1 MAVAEFNGS
10 ELNQKTIFDHP
21 TGLFVLF
28 FTEMWERFSYYGM
41 RAILVLFL
49 TSSIMNEGWGWERE
63 DALILYGWYTG
74 LVYFTPLIGGILAD
88 KFLGYRNATV
98 MGAFIMALGHGSMA
112 LEYYAD
118 AFFFLGIGL
127 LIIGNGLFK
136 PNISSIVGQLYKD
149 DDIRKDGAYTIFY
162 MGINAGAFLGILLC
176 GYLGEKVG
184 WHWGFG
190 LAGIFM
196 FFGMLQFYFAQSIF
210 GSIGLKPDVKKESFS
225 VIGFLIG
232 IWNAIKYGLS
242 NIPRVV
248 SLILSLV
255 LIVISITFFE
265 YINTILIFALVF
277 LAVLVFGISFKRN
290 LTAIEWDRIVVILVF
305 SAATIFFWWAFE
317 QAGGS
322 MTIFA
327 NDYTERNLTGDSAT
341 IFKTVN
347 TIITI
352 VPMAVITYVLY
363 KLFQNIFQKYFISNF
378 FLGLSFVIIW
388 GIVIWMINNEFSE
401 EATEIPASWFSVLNS
416 LFIILFAP
424 VFSKIWASKYNPSGP
439 VKFSI
444 GLILL
449 GLGFG
454 FLAYGSMSIPYG
466 AQTASV
472 SIFWLVFA
480 YLFHTL
486 GELCVSPVGLSY
498 VSKLAPVRLVGLMF
512 GFWLLSSAIA
522 NSLGGLTGSYIDV
535 ISEQAGLSGFFL
547 IFALIPV
554 GAGIV
559 MFLLNGIL
567 KRKMHGFN

>member
-1 MAVAEFNGS
+1 MIGAQFNGS

-49 TSSIMNEGWGWERE
+49 TSYIMNEGWGWERE

-112 LEYYAD
+112 LEYFAD
-118 AFFFLGIGL
+118 TFFFLGIAL

-196 FFGMLQFYFAQSIF
+196 FFGMLQFYFAQEIF
-210 GSIGLKPDVKKESFS
+210 GSIGLKPEKKVNNSEEKVKT
-225 VIGFLIG
+225 
-232 IWNAIKYGLS
+232 
-242 NIPRVV
+242 P
-248 SLILSLV
+248 
-255 LIVISITFFE
+255 IT
-265 YINTILIFALVF
+265 NV
-277 LAVLVFGISFKRN
+277 
-290 LTAIEWDRIVVILVF
+290 EWDRILVILVF

-327 NDYTERNLTGDSAT
+327 NDYTERNLTGDSAA

-363 KLFQNIFQKYFISNF
+363 KLFQNIFQKYFLSNL
-378 FLGLSFVIIW
+378 FLGTSFVIIW
-388 GIVIWMINNEFSE
+388 GIVIWMINNEFSQ

-472 SIFWLVFA
+472 SIFWLVLLIYFTPSA
-480 YLFHTL
+480 
-486 GELCVSPVGLSY
+486 SY
-498 VSKLAPVRLVGLMF
+498 VYRQLDYHMSVN
-512 GFWLLSSAIA
+512 LLQ
-522 NSLGGLTGSYIDV
+522 LDW
-535 ISEQAGLSGFFL
+535 
-547 IFALIPV
+547 
-554 GAGIV
+554 
-559 MFLLNGIL
+559 
-567 KRKMHGFN
+567 

>member
-1 MAVAEFNGS
+1 MIGAQFNGS

-63 DALILYGWYTG
+63 DALVLYGWYTG

-112 LEYYAD
+112 LEYFSD
-118 AFFFLGIGL
+118 SFFFLGIAL

-162 MGINAGAFLGILLC
+162 MGINCGAFLGILLC

-196 FFGMLQFYFAQSIF
+196 FFGMLQFYFAQNIF
-210 GSIGLKPDVKKESFS
+210 GSIGLKPEKKKDLKSEDKTKTP
-225 VIGFLIG
+225 IT
-232 IWNAIKYGLS
+232 
-242 NIPRVV
+242 RV
-248 SLILSLV
+248 
-255 LIVISITFFE
+255 
-265 YINTILIFALVF
+265 
-277 LAVLVFGISFKRN
+277 
-290 LTAIEWDRIVVILVF
+290 EWDRIIVILVF

-327 NDYTERNLTGDSAT
+327 NDYTERNLTGESSM

-352 VPMAVITYVLY
+352 VPMVVITYVLFR
-363 KLFQNIFQKYFISNF
+363 LFQNIFQKYFLSNL
-378 FLGLSFVIIW
+378 FLGSSFVIIW
-388 GIVIWMINNEFSE
+388 GIVLWMINNEFSQD
-401 EATEIPASWFSVLNS
+401 ATEIPASWFSVLNS
-416 LFIILFAP
+416 LFIIIFAP
-424 VFSKIWASKYNPSGP
+424 IFSKIWASKYNPSGP

-512 GFWLLSSAIA
+512 GFWLLSSFFA
-522 NSLGGLTGSYIDV
+522 NLIGGFTGSYINI

-547 IFALIPV
+547 IFTLIPI

-559 MFLLNGIL
+559 MFLLNSFL
-567 KRKMHGFN
+567 KKKMHGFN

>member
-1 MAVAEFNGS
+1 MIGAQFNGS

-98 MGAFIMALGHGSMA
+98 MGAFVMALGHGSMA
-112 LEYYAD
+112 LEYFSD
-118 AFFFLGIGL
+118 SFFFLGIAL

-162 MGINAGAFLGILLC
+162 MGINCGAFLGILLC

-210 GSIGLKPDVKKESFS
+210 GSIGLKPEKK
-225 VIGFLIG
+225 
-232 IWNAIKYGLS
+232 ADIKS
-242 NIPRVV
+242 EEKTNTP
-248 SLILSLV
+248 
-255 LIVISITFFE
+255 IT
-265 YINTILIFALVF
+265 
-277 LAVLVFGISFKRN
+277 G
-290 LTAIEWDRIVVILVF
+290 IEWDRISVILVF

-327 NDYTERNLTGDSAT
+327 GDYTERNLTGDSSL

-352 VPMAVITYVLY
+352 VPMLVITYVLFR
-363 KLFQNIFQKYFISNF
+363 LFQNIFQKYFLSNI
-378 FLGLSFVIIW
+378 FLGTSFVIIW
-388 GIVIWMINNEFSE
+388 GIVIWMINNEFSQD
-401 EATEIPASWFSVLNS
+401 ATEIPASWFSVLNS
-416 LFIILFAP
+416 LFIIIFAP
-424 VFSKIWASKYNPSGP
+424 IFSKIWASKYNPSGP
-439 VKFSI
+439 IKFSI

-472 SIFWLVFA
+472 SILWLVIA

-512 GFWLLSSAIA
+512 GFWLLSSFFA
-522 NSLGGLTGSYIDV
+522 NLIGGFTGSYINI
-535 ISEQAGLSGFFL
+535 ISEKAGLSGFFL
-547 IFALIPV
+547 IFTLIPI

-559 MFLLNGIL
+559 MFLLNGFL
-567 KRKMHGFN
+567 KKKMHGFN

>member
-1 MAVAEFNGS
+1 MIGAQFNGS

-63 DALILYGWYTG
+63 DALVLYGWYTG

-112 LEYYAD
+112 LEYFSD
-118 AFFFLGIGL
+118 SFFFLGIAL

-162 MGINAGAFLGILLC
+162 MGINCGAFLGILLC
-176 GYLGEKVG
+176 GYLGETIG

-196 FFGMLQFYFAQSIF
+196 FFGMLQFYLAQNIF
-210 GSIGLKPDVKKESFS
+210 GSIGLKPEKKKDLKSED
-225 VIGFLIG
+225 
-232 IWNAIKYGLS
+232 KS
-242 NIPRVV
+242 NTP
-248 SLILSLV
+248 
-255 LIVISITFFE
+255 ITG
-265 YINTILIFALVF
+265 V
-277 LAVLVFGISFKRN
+277 
-290 LTAIEWDRIVVILVF
+290 EWDRIIVILVF

-327 NDYTERNLTGDSAT
+327 NDYTERNLTGESSL
-341 IFKTVN
+341 IFKIVN

-352 VPMAVITYVLY
+352 VPMIVITYVLI
-363 KLFQNIFQKYFISNF
+363 KLFQNIFQKYFLSNL
-378 FLGLSFVIIW
+378 FLGASFVIIW
-388 GIVIWMINNEFSE
+388 GIVLFMLGFIPESISTYLGYYFDVFKFYIPFEMNAQVLYFLEHYTASE
-401 EATEIPASWFSVLNS
+401 VTDTEIPASWFSVLNS
-416 LFIILFAP
+416 LFIILLAP
-424 VFSKIWASKYNPSGP
+424 LFSKLWASKYNPSGP

-512 GFWLLSSAIA
+512 GFWLLSSFFA
-522 NSLGGLTGSYIDV
+522 NLIGGFTGSYINV

-547 IFALIPV
+547 IFTIIPV

-559 MFLLNGIL
+559 MFLLNGFL
-567 KRKMHGFN
+567 KKKMHGFN

>member
-1 MAVAEFNGS
+1 MIGAQFNGS

-63 DALILYGWYTG
+63 DALVLYGWYTG

-112 LEYYAD
+112 LEYFSD
-118 AFFFLGIGL
+118 SFFFLGIAL

-162 MGINAGAFLGILLC
+162 MGINCGAFLGILLC

-196 FFGMLQFYFAQSIF
+196 FFGMLQFYFAQNIF
-210 GSIGLKPDVKKESFS
+210 GSIGLKPEKKKDLKSED
-225 VIGFLIG
+225 
-232 IWNAIKYGLS
+232 KTKT
-242 NIPRVV
+242 P
-248 SLILSLV
+248 
-255 LIVISITFFE
+255 ITG
-265 YINTILIFALVF
+265 V
-277 LAVLVFGISFKRN
+277 
-290 LTAIEWDRIVVILVF
+290 EWDRIIVILVF

-327 NDYTERNLTGDSAT
+327 NDYTERNLTGESSM

-352 VPMAVITYVLY
+352 VPMVVITYVLFR
-363 KLFQNIFQKYFISNF
+363 LFQNIFQKYFLSNL
-378 FLGLSFVIIW
+378 FLGSSFVIIW
-388 GIVIWMINNEFSE
+388 GIVLWMINNEFSQD
-401 EATEIPASWFSVLNS
+401 ATEIPASWFSVLNS
-416 LFIILFAP
+416 LFIIIFAP
-424 VFSKIWASKYNPSGP
+424 IFSKIWASKYNPSGP

-512 GFWLLSSAIA
+512 GFWLLSSFFA
-522 NSLGGLTGSYIDV
+522 NLIGGFTGSYINI
-535 ISEQAGLSGFFL
+535 ISEEAGLSGFFL
-547 IFALIPV
+547 IFTLIPI

-559 MFLLNGIL
+559 MFLLNSFL
-567 KRKMHGFN
+567 KKKMHGFN

>member
-1 MAVAEFNGS
+1 MIGAQFNGS

-63 DALILYGWYTG
+63 DALVLYGWYTG

-176 GYLGEKVG
+176 GYLGETIG

-210 GSIGLKPDVKKESFS
+210 GTIGLKPEKKAKNSEEKVKT
-225 VIGFLIG
+225 
-232 IWNAIKYGLS
+232 
-242 NIPRVV
+242 P
-248 SLILSLV
+248 
-255 LIVISITFFE
+255 IT
-265 YINTILIFALVF
+265 NV
-277 LAVLVFGISFKRN
+277 
-290 LTAIEWDRIVVILVF
+290 EWDRILVILVF

-327 NDYTERNLTGDSAT
+327 NDYTERNLTGESSL
-341 IFKTVN
+341 IFKIVN

-352 VPMAVITYVLY
+352 IPMIVITYVLI
-363 KLFQNIFQKYFISNF
+363 KLFQNIFQKYFLSNL
-378 FLGLSFVIIW
+378 FLGTSFVIIW
-388 GIVIWMINNEFSE
+388 AIVLFMLGFIPESISTYLGYYFDVFKYYVPFEINASE
-401 EATEIPASWFSVLNS
+401 VTDTEIPASWFSVLNS
-416 LFIILFAP
+416 LFIILLAP
-424 VFSKIWASKYNPSGP
+424 LFSKLWASKYNPSGP
-439 VKFSI
+439 IKFSI

-512 GFWLLSSAIA
+512 GFWLLSSFFA
-522 NSLGGLTGSYIDV
+522 NLIGGFTGSYINI
-535 ISEQAGLSGFFL
+535 ISEKAGLSGFFL
-547 IFALIPV
+547 IFTLIPV
-554 GAGIV
+554 GAGII
-559 MFLLNGIL
+559 MFLLNSFL
-567 KRKMHGFN
+567 KKKMHGYN

>member
-1 MAVAEFNGS
+1 
-10 ELNQKTIFDHP
+10 
-21 TGLFVLF
+21 
-28 FTEMWERFSYYGM
+28 
-41 RAILVLFL
+41 
-49 TSSIMNEGWGWERE
+49 
-63 DALILYGWYTG
+63 
-74 LVYFTPLIGGILAD
+74 
-88 KFLGYRNATV
+88 
-98 MGAFIMALGHGSMA
+98 MA
-112 LEYYAD
+112 LEYFAD
-118 AFFFLGIGL
+118 TFFFLGIAL

-162 MGINAGAFLGILLC
+162 MGINCGAFLGILLC
-176 GYLGEKVG
+176 GYLGETIG

-196 FFGMLQFYFAQSIF
+196 FFGMLQFYFAQNIF
-210 GSIGLKPDVKKESFS
+210 GSIGLKPEKKADKTNEEKT
-225 VIGFLIG
+225 
-232 IWNAIKYGLS
+232 NT
-242 NIPRVV
+242 P
-248 SLILSLV
+248 
-255 LIVISITFFE
+255 IT
-265 YINTILIFALVF
+265 
-277 LAVLVFGISFKRN
+277 S
-290 LTAIEWDRIVVILVF
+290 IEWDRIIVILVF

-327 NDYTERNLTGDSAT
+327 NDYTERNLTGESSL
-341 IFKTVN
+341 IFKIVN

-352 VPMAVITYVLY
+352 VPMIVITYVLI
-363 KLFQNIFQKYFISNF
+363 KLFQNIFEKYFLSNL
-378 FLGLSFVIIW
+378 FLGASFVIIW
-388 GIVIWMINNEFSE
+388 GIVLFMLGFIPESISTYLGYYFDVFRYYVPFEMNASE
-401 EATEIPASWFSVLNS
+401 VTDTEIPASWFSVLNS
-416 LFIILFAP
+416 LFIILLAP
-424 VFSKIWASKYNPSGP
+424 LFSKLWASKYNPSGP
-439 VKFSI
+439 IKFSI

-512 GFWLLSSAIA
+512 GFWLLSSFFA
-522 NSLGGLTGSYIDV
+522 NLIGGFTGSYINV
-535 ISEQAGLSGFFL
+535 ISEKAGLSGFFL
-547 IFALIPV
+547 IFTLIPV

-559 MFLLNGIL
+559 MFLLNGFL
-567 KRKMHGFN
+567 KKKMHGFS

>member
-49 TSSIMNEGWGWERE
+49 TSSIMNEGWGWERA
-63 DALILYGWYTG
+63 DALELYALYTG
-74 LVYFTPLIGGILAD
+74 LVYLTPLIGGILAD
-88 KFLGYRNATV
+88 KYLGYRYATV
-98 MGAFIMALGHGSMA
+98 MGALIMALGHGSMA

-225 VIGFLIG
+225 VLGFLIG
-232 IWNAIKYGLS
+232 IWNALKYGLS

-248 SLILSLV
+248 YLISSLV

-265 YINTILIFALVF
+265 YIDTILIFALVF

-512 GFWLLSSAIA
+512 GFWLLSSFFA
-522 NSLGGLTGSYIDV
+522 NLFGGLTGSYIDV

-547 IFALIPV
+547 IFAIIPV

>member
-1 MAVAEFNGS
+1 MIGAQFNGS

-112 LEYYAD
+112 LEYFAD
-118 AFFFLGIGL
+118 TFFFLGIAL

-176 GYLGEKVG
+176 GYLVEKVG

-196 FFGMLQFYFAQSIF
+196 FFGMLQFYFAQEIF
-210 GSIGLKPDVKKESFS
+210 GSIGLKPEKKVNNSEEKVKTP
-225 VIGFLIG
+225 IT
-232 IWNAIKYGLS
+232 
-242 NIPRVV
+242 
-248 SLILSLV
+248 
-255 LIVISITFFE
+255 IV
-265 YINTILIFALVF
+265 
-277 LAVLVFGISFKRN
+277 
-290 LTAIEWDRIVVILVF
+290 EWDRILVILVF

-327 NDYTERNLTGDSAT
+327 NDYTERNLTGDSAA

-363 KLFQNIFQKYFISNF
+363 KLFQNIFQKYFLSNL
-378 FLGLSFVIIW
+378 FLGTSFVIIW
-388 GIVIWMINNEFSE
+388 GIVLWMINNEFSQ

-454 FLAYGSMSIPYG
+454 FLAYGSISIPYG

-512 GFWLLSSAIA
+512 GFWLLSSFFA
-522 NSLGGLTGSYIDV
+522 NLIGGFTGSYINV

-547 IFALIPV
+547 IFTLIPI
-554 GAGIV
+554 GAGVV
-559 MFLLNGIL
+559 MFLLNGFL
-567 KRKMHGFN
+567 KKKMHGFN

>member
-1 MAVAEFNGS
+1 MIGAQFNGS

-63 DALILYGWYTG
+63 DALVLYGWYTG

-112 LEYYAD
+112 LEYFAD
-118 AFFFLGIGL
+118 TFFFLGIAL

-162 MGINAGAFLGILLC
+162 MGINCGAFLGILLC
-176 GYLGEKVG
+176 GYLGETIG

-196 FFGMLQFYFAQSIF
+196 FFGMLQFYFAQNIF
-210 GSIGLKPDVKKESFS
+210 GSIGLKPEKKADKTNEEKT
-225 VIGFLIG
+225 
-232 IWNAIKYGLS
+232 NT
-242 NIPRVV
+242 P
-248 SLILSLV
+248 
-255 LIVISITFFE
+255 IT
-265 YINTILIFALVF
+265 
-277 LAVLVFGISFKRN
+277 S
-290 LTAIEWDRIVVILVF
+290 IEWDRIIVILVF

-327 NDYTERNLTGDSAT
+327 NDYTERNLTGESSL
-341 IFKTVN
+341 IFKIVN

-352 VPMAVITYVLY
+352 VPMIVITYVLI
-363 KLFQNIFQKYFISNF
+363 KLFQNIFEKYFLSNL
-378 FLGLSFVIIW
+378 FLGASFVIIW
-388 GIVIWMINNEFSE
+388 GIVLFMLGFIPESISTYLGYYFDVFRYYVPFEMNASE
-401 EATEIPASWFSVLNS
+401 VTDTEIPASWFSVLNS
-416 LFIILFAP
+416 LFIILLAP
-424 VFSKIWASKYNPSGP
+424 LFSKLWASKYNPSGP

-512 GFWLLSSAIA
+512 GFWLLSSFFA
-522 NSLGGLTGSYIDV
+522 NLIGGFTGSYINV

-547 IFALIPV
+547 IFTLIPV
-554 GAGIV
+554 GAGIL
-559 MFLLNGIL
+559 MFLLNGFL
-567 KRKMHGFN
+567 KKKMHGFN

>member
-1 MAVAEFNGS
+1 MAVAQFNGS

-225 VIGFLIG
+225 VLGFLIG
-232 IWNAIKYGLS
+232 IWNALKYGLS

-248 SLILSLV
+248 YLILSLV

-265 YINTILIFALVF
+265 YIDTILIFALVF

-352 VPMAVITYVLY
+352 VPMAVITYVLF

-512 GFWLLSSAIA
+512 GFWLLSSFFA
-522 NSLGGLTGSYIDV
+522 NLFGGLTGSYIDV

-547 IFALIPV
+547 IFAIIPV

>member
-1 MAVAEFNGS
+1 MIGAQFNGS

-63 DALILYGWYTG
+63 DALVLYGWYTG

-112 LEYYAD
+112 LEYFSD
-118 AFFFLGIGL
+118 SFFFLGIAL

-162 MGINAGAFLGILLC
+162 MGINCGAFLGILLC

-196 FFGMLQFYFAQSIF
+196 FFGMLQFYFAQNIF
-210 GSIGLKPDVKKESFS
+210 GSIGLKPEKKKDLKSED
-225 VIGFLIG
+225 
-232 IWNAIKYGLS
+232 KTKT
-242 NIPRVV
+242 P
-248 SLILSLV
+248 
-255 LIVISITFFE
+255 ITG
-265 YINTILIFALVF
+265 V
-277 LAVLVFGISFKRN
+277 
-290 LTAIEWDRIVVILVF
+290 EWDRIIVILVF

-327 NDYTERNLTGDSAT
+327 NDYTERNLTGESSM

-352 VPMAVITYVLY
+352 VPMVVITYVLFR
-363 KLFQNIFQKYFISNF
+363 LFQNIFQKYFLSNL
-378 FLGLSFVIIW
+378 FLGSSFVIIW
-388 GIVIWMINNEFSE
+388 GIVLWMINNEFSQD
-401 EATEIPASWFSVLNS
+401 ATEIPASWFSVLNS
-416 LFIILFAP
+416 LFIIIFAP
-424 VFSKIWASKYNPSGP
+424 IFSKIWASKYNPSGP

-512 GFWLLSSAIA
+512 GFWLLSSFFA
-522 NSLGGLTGSYIDV
+522 NLIGGFTGSYINV

-547 IFALIPV
+547 IFTLIPI

-559 MFLLNGIL
+559 MFLLNGFL
-567 KRKMHGFN
+567 KKKMHGFN

>member
-1 MAVAEFNGS
+1 MIGAQFNGS

-63 DALILYGWYTG
+63 DALVLYAWYTG

-98 MGAFIMALGHGSMA
+98 IGAFIMALGHGSMA
-112 LEYYAD
+112 LEYFSNS
-118 AFFFLGIGL
+118 FFFLGIAL

-162 MGINAGAFLGILLC
+162 MGINCGAFLGILLC
-176 GYLGEKVG
+176 GYLGETIG

-196 FFGMLQFYFAQSIF
+196 FFGMLQFYFAQNIF
-210 GSIGLKPDVKKESFS
+210 GSIGLKPEKKKELKSED
-225 VIGFLIG
+225 
-232 IWNAIKYGLS
+232 KS
-242 NIPRVV
+242 NTP
-248 SLILSLV
+248 
-255 LIVISITFFE
+255 ITG
-265 YINTILIFALVF
+265 V
-277 LAVLVFGISFKRN
+277 
-290 LTAIEWDRIVVILVF
+290 EWDRIIVILVF

-327 NDYTERNLTGDSAT
+327 NDYTERNLTGESSL
-341 IFKTVN
+341 IFKIVN

-352 VPMAVITYVLY
+352 VPMIVITYVLI
-363 KLFQNIFQKYFISNF
+363 KLFQNIFEKYFLSNL
-378 FLGLSFVIIW
+378 FLGASFVIIW
-388 GIVIWMINNEFSE
+388 GIVLFMLGFIPESISTYLGYYFDVFRYYVPFEMNASE
-401 EATEIPASWFSVLNS
+401 VTDTEIPASWFSVLNS
-416 LFIILFAP
+416 LFIILLAP
-424 VFSKIWASKYNPSGP
+424 LFSKLWASKYNPSGP
-439 VKFSI
+439 IKFSI

-512 GFWLLSSAIA
+512 GFWLLSSFFA
-522 NSLGGLTGSYIDV
+522 NLIGGFTGSYINV

-547 IFALIPV
+547 IFTLIPV

-559 MFLLNGIL
+559 MFLLNGFL
-567 KRKMHGFN
+567 KKKMHGFN

>member
-225 VIGFLIG
+225 VLGFLIG
-232 IWNAIKYGLS
+232 IWNALKYGLS

-248 SLILSLV
+248 YLILSLV

-265 YINTILIFALVF
+265 YIDTILIFALVF

-352 VPMAVITYVLY
+352 VPMAVITYVLF

-512 GFWLLSSAIA
+512 GFWLLSSFFA
-522 NSLGGLTGSYIDV
+522 NLFGGLTGSYIDV

-547 IFALIPV
+547 IFAIIPV

>member
-1 MAVAEFNGS
+1 MDRIFNGS
-10 ELNQKTIFDHP
+10 DLNQKTIFDHP
-21 TGLFVLF
+21 SGLFVLF

-49 TSSIMNEGWGWERE
+49 TSSIMNEGWAWERE

-74 LVYFTPLIGGILAD
+74 LVYFTPLIGGVVAD
-88 KFLGYRNATV
+88 KYLGYRNATV
-98 MGAFIMALGHGSMA
+98 LGALIMALGHGSLA
-112 LEYYAD
+112 LEGIEQN
-118 AFFFLGIGL
+118 FFYLGLAL

-149 DDIRKDGAYTIFY
+149 NDPRKDGAYTIFY

-176 GYLGEKVG
+176 GYLGENIG

-210 GSIGLKPDVKKESFS
+210 GYVGLKPEKKDEKSS
-225 VIGFLIG
+225 V
-232 IWNAIKYGLS
+232 NKT
-242 NIPRVV
+242 NKK
-248 SLILSLV
+248 
-255 LIVISITFFE
+255 IT
-265 YINTILIFALVF
+265 
-277 LAVLVFGISFKRN
+277 S
-290 LTAIEWDRIVVILVF
+290 IEWDRIHVILVF

-327 NDYTERNLTGDSAT
+327 NDYTERNLTGESSL

-352 VPMAVITYVLY
+352 IPMIIITYVLIR
-363 KLFQNIFQKYFISNF
+363 LFKNIFQKYMLSNI
-378 FLGLSFVIIW
+378 FLGTSFVIIW
-388 GIVIWMINNEFSE
+388 AIVLFMLGFIPQNLIEYYTSNPKNHWAVPVYEKSYYFEFFKNYVPFELNANSVSD
-401 EATEIPASWFSVLNS
+401 TEIPASWFSVLNS
-416 LFIILFAP
+416 LFIILLAP

-439 VKFSI
+439 IKFSI

-449 GLGFG
+449 GLGFA
-454 FLAYGSMSIPYG
+454 FLSYGSMSIPFG
-466 AQTASV
+466 AKTASV

-498 VSKLAPVRLVGLMF
+498 VSKLAPVRLIGLMF
-512 GFWLLSSAIA
+512 GFWLLSSFFA
-522 NSLGGLTGSYIDV
+522 NLLGGFTGSFIDKV
-535 ISEQAGLSGFFL
+535 SASSGLSGFFL
-547 IFALIPV
+547 IFTIIPIV
-554 GAGIV
+554 AGII
-559 MFLLNGIL
+559 MFLLDGFL
-567 KRKMHGFN
+567 KKKMHGIK

>member
-1 MAVAEFNGS
+1 MIGAQFNGS

-63 DALILYGWYTG
+63 DALVLYGWYTG

-98 MGAFIMALGHGSMA
+98 MGAFILALGHGSMA
-112 LEYYAD
+112 LEYFSD
-118 AFFFLGIGL
+118 SFFFLGIAL

-162 MGINAGAFLGILLC
+162 MGINCGAFLGILLC

-196 FFGMLQFYFAQSIF
+196 FFGMLQFYFAQNIF
-210 GSIGLKPDVKKESFS
+210 GSIGLKPEKKKDLKSED
-225 VIGFLIG
+225 
-232 IWNAIKYGLS
+232 KTKT
-242 NIPRVV
+242 P
-248 SLILSLV
+248 
-255 LIVISITFFE
+255 ITG
-265 YINTILIFALVF
+265 V
-277 LAVLVFGISFKRN
+277 
-290 LTAIEWDRIVVILVF
+290 EWDRIIVILVF

-327 NDYTERNLTGDSAT
+327 NDYTERNLTGESSM

-352 VPMAVITYVLY
+352 VPMVVITYVLFR
-363 KLFQNIFQKYFISNF
+363 LFQNIFQKYFLSNL
-378 FLGLSFVIIW
+378 FLGSSFVIIW
-388 GIVIWMINNEFSE
+388 GIVLWMINNEFSQD
-401 EATEIPASWFSVLNS
+401 ATEIPASWFSVLNS
-416 LFIILFAP
+416 LFIIIFAP
-424 VFSKIWASKYNPSGP
+424 IFSKIWASKYNPSGP

-512 GFWLLSSAIA
+512 GFWLLSSFFA
-522 NSLGGLTGSYIDV
+522 NLIGGFTGSYINI

-547 IFALIPV
+547 IFTLIPI

-559 MFLLNGIL
+559 MFLLNSFL
-567 KRKMHGFN
+567 KKKMHGFN

>member
-1 MAVAEFNGS
+1 MIGAQFNGS

-63 DALILYGWYTG
+63 DALVLYGWYTG

-176 GYLGEKVG
+176 GYLGETIG

-210 GSIGLKPDVKKESFS
+210 GSIGLKPEKKVNNSEEKVKT
-225 VIGFLIG
+225 
-232 IWNAIKYGLS
+232 
-242 NIPRVV
+242 P
-248 SLILSLV
+248 
-255 LIVISITFFE
+255 IT
-265 YINTILIFALVF
+265 NV
-277 LAVLVFGISFKRN
+277 
-290 LTAIEWDRIVVILVF
+290 EWDRILVILVF

-327 NDYTERNLTGDSAT
+327 NDYTERNLTGESSL
-341 IFKTVN
+341 IFKIVN

-352 VPMAVITYVLY
+352 VPMIVITYVLI
-363 KLFQNIFQKYFISNF
+363 KLFQNIFQKYFLSNL
-378 FLGLSFVIIW
+378 FLGASFVIIW
-388 GIVIWMINNEFSE
+388 TIVLFMLGFIPESISTYLGYYFDVFKYYVPFEINASE
-401 EATEIPASWFSVLNS
+401 VTDTEIPASWFSVLNS
-416 LFIILFAP
+416 LFIILLAP
-424 VFSKIWASKYNPSGP
+424 LFSKLWASKYNPSGP
-439 VKFSI
+439 IKFSI

-512 GFWLLSSAIA
+512 GFWLLSSFFA
-522 NSLGGLTGSYIDV
+522 NLIGGFTGSYINI
-535 ISEQAGLSGFFL
+535 ISEKAGLSGFFL
-547 IFALIPV
+547 IFTLIPI
-554 GAGIV
+554 GAGII
-559 MFLLNGIL
+559 MFLLNAFL
-567 KRKMHGFN
+567 KKKMHGFN